1 MSIPDYSGNPSYR
14 LSTAERDRAV
24 TELRQHVAEGRLT
37 EAEFAERSKAA
48 RNAVTRGDLAPL
60 FDDLPA
66 TTFPASV
73 GEVARSATVPAPT
86 PAPAPT
92 TPAAPASAPTAYADP
107 RPTDDI
113 PVYGAPEVERVAPQA
128 TTPAF
133 QHPAARAT
141 EGWKDPQAKE
151 PSRVAATVMAI
162 VPFVS
167 LALFFVTGSGF
178 GWSYSWLWFT
188 LIPITGIIVYG
199 PNGKPDRKRKR

>member
-24 TELRQHVAEGRLT
+24 TELRQHVAEGRLS

-73 GEVARSATVPAPT
+73 SDAVR
-86 PAPAPT
+86 PAPT
-92 TPAAPASAPTAYADP
+92 TYADP
-107 RPTDDI
+107 APTTFADPAPSDAI
-113 PVYGAPEVERVAPQA
+113 PAYGAPDIQSVARPAASPVVQP
-128 TTPAF
+128 TTPS
-133 QHPAARAT
+133 AT
-141 EGWKDPQAKE
+141 EGWKDPQPAE
-151 PSRVAATVMAI
+151 VSRVGATVMAI

-167 LALFFVTGSGF
+167 LALFFVTGSALS
-178 GWSYSWLWFT
+178 WSYSWLWFT
-188 LIPITGIIVYG
+188 LIPVAGIIIYG
-199 PNGKPDRKRKR
+199 PNGKPDRKRRR

>member
-66 TTFPASV
+66 TTFPSSV
-73 GEVARSATVPAPT
+73 SDAAR
-86 PAPAPT
+86 PAPAP
-92 TPAAPASAPTAYADP
+92 ASSAPTFAP
-107 RPTDDI
+107 RPTVFADDAPVDGI
-113 PVYGAPEVERVAPQA
+113 PAYGAPDIQSVPQA
-128 TTPAF
+128 SSSPASSTPARMAST
-133 QHPAARAT
+133 PSAT
-141 EGWKDPQAKE
+141 EGWSRPQEKE
-151 PSRVAATVMAI
+151 PGRVGATVMAI

-167 LALFFVTGSGF
+167 LALFFVTGSALD
-178 GWSYSWLWFT
+178 WSYSWLWFT
-188 LIPITGIIVYG
+188 LIPVTGIIVYG
-199 PNGKPDRKRKR
+199 PNGKPKGKSRR

>member
-1 MSIPDYSGNPSYR
+1 MSIPDYSGNPTYR

-73 GEVARSATVPAPT
+73 RDASRPSPT
-86 PAPAPT
+86 PASTVFADAPPADGI
-92 TPAAPASAPTAYADP
+92 PA
-107 RPTDDI
+107 
-113 PVYGAPEVERVAPQA
+113 YGAPENQA
-128 TTPAF
+128 DIQRIDSAATA
-133 QHPAARAT
+133 PAAAPAASPVIVPAT
-141 EGWKDPQAKE
+141 PSAIEGWKDPQAKD
-151 PSRVAATVMAI
+151 PSRAAATVMAI

-167 LALFFVTGSGF
+167 LALFFATGSLF
-178 GWSYSWLWFT
+178 GYGYSWLWFA
-188 LIPITGIIVYG
+188 LIPVAGIIVYG
-199 PNGKPDRKRKR
+199 PNGKPKR

>member
-24 TELRQHVAEGRLT
+24 TELRQHVAEGRLS

-73 GEVARSATVPAPT
+73 SDAVRPAQT
-86 PAPAPT
+86 MFADPAPADPAPADAIPAYGAPDIQSVARPAASSAVQPT
-92 TPAAPASAPTAYADP
+92 TPS
-107 RPTDDI
+107 
-113 PVYGAPEVERVAPQA
+113 
-128 TTPAF
+128 
-133 QHPAARAT
+133 AT
-141 EGWKDPQAKE
+141 EAWKDPKPTE
-151 PSRVAATVMAI
+151 VSRVGATVMAI

-167 LALFFVTGSGF
+167 LALFFVTGSALS
-178 GWSYSWLWFT
+178 WSYSWLWFT
-188 LIPITGIIVYG
+188 LIPVAGIIIYG
-199 PNGKPDRKRKR
+199 PNGKPDRKRRR

>member
-66 TTFPASV
+66 TTFPSSV
-73 GEVARSATVPAPT
+73 GDAVRPAPSH
-86 PAPAPT
+86 PAPAPS
-92 TPAAPASAPTAYADP
+92 PAPTVFADDVP
-107 RPTDDI
+107 SDGI
-113 PVYGAPEVERVAPQA
+113 PAYGAPEVQGA
-128 TTPAF
+128 TPPASPPAVRATPS
-133 QHPAARAT
+133 AT
-141 EGWKDPQAKE
+141 EGWRSPEAKE
-151 PSRVAATVMAI
+151 PSRVGATVMAI

-167 LALFFVTGSGF
+167 LALFFVTGSALS
-178 GWSYSWLWFT
+178 WSYSWLWFA
-188 LIPITGIIVYG
+188 LIPVAGIIVYG
-199 PNGKPDRKRKR
+199 PNGKPKRKR

>member
-73 GEVARSATVPAPT
+73 GEAARPAPT
-86 PAPAPT
+86 A
-92 TPAAPASAPTAYADP
+92 PAAPASAPTTYADP

-128 TTPAF
+128 ATPAI

-151 PSRVAATVMAI
+151 PSRAAATVMAI

-178 GWSYSWLWFT
+178 GWSYSWLWFV
-188 LIPITGIIVYG
+188 LIPVTGIIVYG

>member
-1 MSIPDYSGNPSYR
+1 MSIPDYSGNPTYR

-73 GEVARSATVPAPT
+73 DDATRAGSSLTPPPAS
-86 PAPAPT
+86 
-92 TPAAPASAPTAYADP
+92 ASAPTVFADE
-107 RPTDDI
+107 I
-113 PVYGAPEVERVAPQA
+113 PADSIPAYGAPEVTPVASA
-128 TTPAF
+128 STP
-133 QHPAARAT
+133 PVVRSTPKAT
-141 EGWKDPQAKE
+141 EGWKDPKSKE
-151 PSRVAATVMAI
+151 VSRVGATVMAI

-167 LALFFVTGSGF
+167 LALFFVTSSMV
-178 GWSYSWLWFT
+178 GWSFSWLWFT
-188 LIPITGIIVYG
+188 LIPVAGIIVYG
-199 PNGKPDRKRKR
+199 PGGRPKR

>member
-1 MSIPDYSGNPSYR
+1 MSIPDYSGNPTYR

-37 EAEFAERSKAA
+37 EAEFTERSKAA

-73 GEVARSATVPAPT
+73 GEAARPARTSSP
-86 PAPAPT
+86 
-92 TPAAPASAPTAYADP
+92 APASAPTIFADEGAEHP
-107 RPTDDI
+107 VTDRLADDV
-113 PVYGAPEVERVAPQA
+113 PVYGAPEIERVAPQA
-128 TTPAF
+128 QTPAA
-133 QHPAARAT
+133 QQSPARAT
-141 EGWKDPQAKE
+141 EGWKDPQSKE
-151 PSRVAATVMAI
+151 PSRIGTTVMAI

-178 GWSYSWLWFT
+178 GWSYSWLWFA
-188 LIPITGIIVYG
+188 LIPVTGIIVYG
-199 PNGKPDRKRKR
+199 PNGKPDRKRRR

>member
-37 EAEFAERSKAA
+37 EAEFAERSKVA
-48 RNAVTRGDLAPL
+48 RGAVTRGDLAPL

-66 TTFPASV
+66 TTFPASI
-73 GEVARSATVPAPT
+73 EETARR
-86 PAPAPT
+86 APASPS
-92 TPAAPASAPTAYADP
+92 APASAPTVFADA

-113 PVYGAPEVERVAPQA
+113 PAYGAPDPAPASTIEHVTPQGGAPA
-128 TTPAF
+128 TQYSSAG
-133 QHPAARAT
+133 AT
-141 EGWKDPQAKE
+141 EGWKDPHAKE
-151 PSRVAATVMAI
+151 PGRIGATVMAI

-178 GWSYSWLWFT
+178 GWGYSWVWFA
-188 LIPITGIIVYG
+188 LVPVTGIIVYG
-199 PNGKPDRKRKR
+199 PNGKPDRKRRR

>member
-73 GEVARSATVPAPT
+73 RDAPPHS

-92 TPAAPASAPTAYADP
+92 VFADAPRADAPRADAPPADSFPA
-107 RPTDDI
+107 
-113 PVYGAPEVERVAPQA
+113 YGAPETRPVAPSLA
-128 TTPAF
+128 A
-133 QHPAARAT
+133 PAASPVIVPSTPSAT
-141 EGWKDPQAKE
+141 EGWRDPQSRQ
-151 PSRVAATVMAI
+151 PSRIAATVMAI

-167 LALFFVTGSGF
+167 LTLFFVTGSVFSF
-178 GWSYSWLWFT
+178 GYSWLWFA
-188 LIPITGIIVYG
+188 LIPVAGIIVYG
-199 PNGKPDRKRKR
+199 PNGKPKR

>member
-1 MSIPDYSGNPSYR
+1 MSIPDYSGNPAYR

-73 GEVARSATVPAPT
+73 RDAARPSPAAAPT
-86 PAPAPT
+86 LFADAPRADAPRADAQTTDGLPA
-92 TPAAPASAPTAYADP
+92 
-107 RPTDDI
+107 
-113 PVYGAPEVERVAPQA
+113 YGAPDLRPETQR
-128 TTPAF
+128 
-133 QHPAARAT
+133 PAASPVVVPSTPSAT
-141 EGWKDPQAKE
+141 EGWKDPQSRQ
-151 PSRVAATVMAI
+151 PSRTAATVMAI

-167 LALFFVTGSGF
+167 LTLFFVTGSVFSF
-178 GWSYSWLWFT
+178 GYSWLWFA
-188 LIPITGIIVYG
+188 LIPVAGIIVYG
-199 PNGKPDRKRKR
+199 PNGKPKR

>member
-24 TELRQHVAEGRLT
+24 TELRQHVAEGRLS

-73 GEVARSATVPAPT
+73 SDAVRPAST
-86 PAPAPT
+86 GFADPAPT
-92 TPAAPASAPTAYADP
+92 TFADP
-107 RPTDDI
+107 APSDAM
-113 PVYGAPEVERVAPQA
+113 PAYGAPDIQSVARPAGSPVVQP
-128 TTPAF
+128 TTPS
-133 QHPAARAT
+133 AT
-141 EGWKDPQAKE
+141 EGWKDPQPAE
-151 PSRVAATVMAI
+151 VSRVGATVMAI

-167 LALFFVTGSGF
+167 LALFFVTGSALS
-178 GWSYSWLWFT
+178 WSYSWLWFA
-188 LIPITGIIVYG
+188 LIPVAGIIIYG
-199 PNGKPDRKRKR
+199 PNGKPDRKRRR

>member
-1 MSIPDYSGNPSYR
+1 MSIPDYSGNPTYR

-73 GEVARSATVPAPT
+73 RDAVRPSPAGAPTVFADAPT
-86 PAPAPT
+86 PDALPA
-92 TPAAPASAPTAYADP
+92 
-107 RPTDDI
+107 
-113 PVYGAPEVERVAPQA
+113 YGAPDIRPDAQSLASPAVSPVIVPA
-128 TTPAF
+128 TPS
-133 QHPAARAT
+133 AT
-141 EGWKDPQAKE
+141 EGWKDPQSRQ
-151 PSRVAATVMAI
+151 PSRIAATVMAI

-167 LALFFVTGSGF
+167 LTLFFVTGSVFSF
-178 GWSYSWLWFT
+178 GYSWLWFA
-188 LIPITGIIVYG
+188 LIPVAGIIVYG
-199 PNGKPDRKRKR
+199 PNGKPKR